1 MNVNDK
7 IRVKIDSSS
16 FIELFIWL
24 ILITLLVLTSIKY
37 GEIKAKEEIFTQLG
51 QETIEIIG
59 EDRE

>member
-1 MNVNDK
+1 MDTNNK
-7 IRVKIDSSS
+7 IKFKIDSSS

-24 ILITLLVLTSIKY
+24 ILIMLLVLTSIKY

-59 EDRE
+59 EDRK